1 MHATEQDPPL
11 ELQAGF
17 NYRMALCRLL
27 AGPRNRGLDAS
38 TLLRDSDIDAAILDS
53 DSEVS
58 RHQYIHLLAK
68 LSMPLQDEFFGL

>member
-27 AGPRNRGLDAS
+27 AGPRNHCLDTTS
-38 TLLRDSDIDAAILDS
+38 LLRDSDIGPAILDS
-53 DSEVS
+53 DGEVS
-58 RHQYIHLLAK
+58 D
-68 LSMPLQDEFFGL
+68 SEWD